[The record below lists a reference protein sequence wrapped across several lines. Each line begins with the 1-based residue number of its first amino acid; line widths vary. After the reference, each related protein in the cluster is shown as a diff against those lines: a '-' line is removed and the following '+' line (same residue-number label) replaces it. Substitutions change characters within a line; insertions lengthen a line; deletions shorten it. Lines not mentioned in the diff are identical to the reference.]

1 MTSIFLVF
9 SSPLK
14 YKISAFIRPTPK
26 NNNLVKSTTNSI
38 LYAELVITMI
48 DFKKIKGI
56 VFDKDGTLF
65 DFSLSWTSWATRI
78 ITVLSK
84 NNNVEASKL
93 ADALGFDLNNNRFKN
108 GSDFIA
114 GTVAECAKKISRVI
128 PNKSEIELEDFLILE
143 ATNQSQTPVK
153 GLESTLLSLNRN
165 GFILG
170 VATNDAEGAAISH
183 LKNAKIYEHF
193 DFVVGYDSGFGSKPD
208 PGQIIAFCTQ
218 MSLKPNEVLMIGD
231 STHDLIAS
239 VSAGTIPIGVLTG
252 PAVKAELK
260 PYSSRILNSI
270 EDLIDLLK
278 LKAT

>member
-1 MTSIFLVF
+1 M
-9 SSPLK
+9 
-14 YKISAFIRPTPK
+14 
-26 NNNLVKSTTNSI
+26 VKSTTNSI

-65 DFSLSWTSWATRI
+65 DFSLSWTSWTTRI

-84 NNNVEASKL
+84 NNNVETSKL

-108 GSDFIA
+108 GSSFIA
-114 GTVAECAKKISRVI
+114 GTVAETAKKISQVI

-183 LKNAKIYEHF
+183 LKNARIYEHF
-193 DFVVGYDSGFGSKPD
+193 DFVVGYDSGFGSKPE

-218 MSLKPNEVLMIGD
+218 MHLKPNEVLMIGD

-239 VSAGTIPIGVLTG
+239 INAGTIPIGVLTG
-252 PAVKAELK
+252 PAVKADLK

-270 EDLIDLLK
+270 EDLIDLLN
-278 LKAT
+278 